1 MFRKIRTTING
12 NTGEVSQERQYQVHP
27 ERVEADMAEQRRSLR
42 QLAMGYGRISD
53 VTESVTGLVVLY
65 TSGTV
70 VVHQWIAEAE

>member
-12 NTGEVSQERQYQVHP
+12 NTGKVEQERQYAVHP
-27 ERVEADMAEQRRSLR
+27 EKVEADIAEERRSLR

-53 VTESVTGLVVLY
+53 VTETVTGLVITY

-70 VVHQWIAEAE
+70 VVYQWVAE

>member
-12 NTGEVSQERQYQVHP
+12 NTAEVTQERQYEVHP

-53 VTESVTGLVVLY
+53 VTESVTGLVVSY

-70 VVHQWIAEAE
+70 VVHQWIAEPE

>member
-12 NTGEVSQERQYQVHP
+12 NTAEVSQERQYEVHP
-27 ERVEADMAEQRRSLR
+27 ERVEADIAEQHRSLR
-42 QLAMGYGRISD
+42 QMALGYGRISD

-70 VVHQWIAEAE
+70 VIYQWVSE